1 MKYIILI
8 CDGAADWPIENLGN
22 KTIFETT
29 EIPCMDWIASHG
41 QMGMLKTIPDG
52 MHPGSEVANMSI
64 MGYRPEKD
72 LTGRGPLEALSAKV
86 PLSKTDIAFRC
97 NIINIDKGLIK
108 DYSAGHITTDEST
121 PLITYLQSQLSD
133 DGVDFFPGVQYRH
146 ILRLDGNKFSENII
160 LTPPHDQ
167 LDKPYKD
174 FLAKSK
180 DASDENAKMT
190 ADYIN
195 NLIERSYKPLI
206 EHEINKKRVKK
217 GELMATH
224 IWPWG
229 GGKKPD
235 IEPFNE
241 KYGLYGS
248 VISAVD
254 LIFGI
259 GIAAG
264 LESIHVKGATGLPDT
279 NYAGKVKAALNALK
293 ERDFVYL
300 HIEAIDEMAHTGN
313 PEKKMAALKDFDQY
327 VVKPFIE
334 AEKEFNN
341 ELALAILPDHPTP
354 CKIRTHSN
362 DPVPFAIYNPLN
374 ALRIKSERKYSE
386 KAGKEG
392 EYGLIQNGEEFI
404 NLFLKT

>member
-206 EHEINKKRVKK
+206 EHEINKKRVKR

-224 IWPWG
+224 MWPWG

-327 VVKPFIE
+327 VVKPLIE

-341 ELALAILPDHPTP
+341 ELAIALLPDHPTP

-392 EYGLIQNGEEFI
+392 EYGLIQNGEEFM

>member
-264 LESIHVKGATGLPDT
+264 LEPIHVKGATGLPDT
-279 NYAGKVKAALNALK
+279 NYAGKVKAALNVLK

-327 VVKPFIE
+327 VVKPLIE

-341 ELALAILPDHPTP
+341 ELAIALLPDHPTP

-362 DPVPFAIYNPLN
+362 DPVPFAIYKPLN